1 MKQNTIAEIQISYSS
16 QTTKNE
22 RIKINNSK
30 DAYAVLIK

>member
-16 QTTKNE
+16 NIKKYERKN
-22 RIKINNSK
+22 NNSK